1 MVRLTFPVK
10 LSLKIN
16 LIDLI
21 YFHAISLP
29 IRRAFDYYYVKHC
42 YIHGVMLQNSLYSL
56 NIDLMGVCKMN
67 VAVGTT
73 QSKHPAA
80 TDGTDVLVGR
90 VEAELV
96 AQVQDPVGQ
105 VAANANCA
113 NSSETDRSS
122 SLDFEN
128 RWRWPVS
135 YRSIEVLAV
144 IIDIL
149 IILSAGVLADTIY
162 RLATTGFAS
171 EITDYPAA
179 AAVAAAL
186 FVSLLKGRGLYK
198 PMALLAW
205 TFQVRAV
212 MLIWIGVFM
221 FLAGCV
227 FVLKIGNTF
236 SRGTIIFFAAIGL
249 FGLVAHRTFWRRVLE
264 SGLASG
270 KWSGRTIVLISE
282 NPSASDLQQQLLR
295 HGFRIQRHFVLAP
308 DNSHPSHWDG
318 IISQAI
324 SYTRRSNVDEVFI
337 AAELQSWPKLQ
348 KSAERLRLLPLPVNL
363 VAVGPT
369 SKLLMQPVSAIGNAA
384 VIELQRA
391 PLNFFERSVKRAV
404 DIVLAGTAL
413 IALMPL
419 LTLVA
424 IAIKLDSP
432 GHVIFRQ
439 TRHGFNGKPFNIL
452 KFRTMTVLEDGD
464 SVKQATSPD
473 KRVTRVGLWLRR
485 TSIDELPQL
494 INVLNGEM
502 SIVGPRPHAAA
513 HDNYYDQVIANY
525 AFRQRMKPGITG
537 CAQVNGSRGETPTI
551 DAMQRRIQLDLWYIE
566 NWSFQLEL
574 AIMFRT
580 IIEIVRGRNAY

>member
-1 MVRLTFPVK
+1 
-10 LSLKIN
+10 
-16 LIDLI
+16 
-21 YFHAISLP
+21 
-29 IRRAFDYYYVKHC
+29 
-42 YIHGVMLQNSLYSL
+42 
-56 NIDLMGVCKMN
+56 MGVGKMN
-67 VAVGTT
+67 IAVGTAR
-73 QSKHPAA
+73 SKPLAA
-80 TDGTDVLVGR
+80 TDGTDILKGR
-90 VEAELV
+90 VGPDPV
-96 AQVQDPVGQ
+96 AQAQDPVDHVG
-105 VAANANCA
+105 ANAHCA
-113 NSSETDRSS
+113 NSFENRSS
-122 SLDFEN
+122 PLDFEN
-128 RWRWPVS
+128 RWRWPIS
-135 YRSIEVLAV
+135 YWSIEVLAV

-162 RLATTGFAS
+162 RLATTGLAS
-171 EITDYPAA
+171 EITDYLAA
-179 AAVAAAL
+179 AAVVAAL
-186 FVSLLKGRGLYK
+186 FTSLLKGRDFYK
-198 PMALLAW
+198 ATGLLAW
-205 TFQVRAV
+205 TSQVRAV
-212 MLIWIGVFM
+212 TLTWIGVFM

-227 FVLKIGNTF
+227 FALKIGGTF
-236 SRGTIIFFAAIGL
+236 SRGTIMSFAAIGL
-249 FGLVAHRTFWRRVLE
+249 SGLVAHRTFWRRALE

-282 NPSASDLQQQLLR
+282 NPPASDLQQQLLR
-295 HGFRIQRHFVLAP
+295 HGFRIQRHFVLAA
-308 DNSHPSHWDG
+308 DNSHPSHWDD

-324 SYTRRSNVDEVFI
+324 SYTRRSNVDEVFV
-337 AAELQSWPKLQ
+337 AVELQCWAKIQ

-369 SKLLMQPVSAIGNAA
+369 SKLLMQPVSAIGNAT

-391 PLNFFERSVKRAV
+391 PLNFFERSVKRAI

-432 GHVIFRQ
+432 GRVIFRQ

-464 SVKQATSPD
+464 SVKQTVRLD

-502 SIVGPRPHAAA
+502 SLVGPRPHAAA
-513 HDNYYDQVIANY
+513 HDNYFDQVIANY

-537 CAQVNGSRGETPTI
+537 CAQVNGSRGETPTV
-551 DAMQRRIQLDLWYIE
+551 DAMQRRVQMDIWYIE
-566 NWSFQLEL
+566 NWSFQLDL
-574 AIMFRT
+574 VIMFRT